1 MKDIDTYPLI
11 VNLILEK
18 DNKVLFVY
26 RKNTKSYNN
35 VYGLPAGKVEK
46 GESLKQNIIREAYE
60 EIGITVLPEDLEL
73 AITLYAKYTYN
84 EKLIE
89 DVGFFF
95 KAIKYQGE
103 VVNAEPHK
111 HSHIRWINLDNL
123 PEDIVPHT
131 RVALEAYVQGKS
143 YAEYGEE

>member
-1 MKDIDTYPLI
+1 MQVATYPLI

-18 DNKVLFVY
+18 DGKVLCVY
-26 RKNTKSYNN
+26 REHTKTYNKL
-35 VYGLPAGKVEK
+35 YGLPAGKVEK
-46 GESLKQNIIREAYE
+46 GESLRQNIIREAYE
-60 EIGITVLPEDLEL
+60 EVGITILPEDLEL

-84 EKLIE
+84 EKLTE

-95 KAIKYQGE
+95 KVTKYQGE

-111 HSHIRWINLDNL
+111 HSHIQWIDLDSL
-123 PEDIVPHT
+123 PKDIVPHT

-143 YAEYGEE
+143 YMEYEEE